1 MIHIY
6 VCHHAIRARAVKPL
20 PGVSFFASFTNNN
33 NDNVSSNCALTCA
46 TSMPRVLARFPCL
59 TLCARARACVCV
71 CASRLA
77 LFNHSCDPN
86 CAAVFDGSKLE
97 IRALRPI
104 PVGSE
109 ATISYVELAM
119 PTNTR
124 QDELQ
129 TTYHFTCSCARCTRN
144 DVGDAVCGLLP
155 QTTAPG
161 DIQAMEAVC
170 APLQQAAALAKKE
183 GDLSAALAGF
193 KAVLEKQCELLAKTH
208 WRVIQSV
215 DLITDLLI
223 NIGGDWEEAQRYA
236 EWSVQALTA
245 AMPAEHP
252 TRGIQLA
259 RAAKL
264 QHHNGQLAA
273 AIQCFTAALEVLTRS
288 HGTDNK
294 LIADLHKRLYEARA
308 ELEASQNSRG
318 GRGGRGD

>member
-1 MIHIY
+1 M
-6 VCHHAIRARAVKPL
+6 KPL

-46 TSMPRVLARFPCL
+46 TSMSRVLARFPCL
-59 TLCARARACVCV
+59 TLCACARVCVCV